1 MVSPVVGI
9 MTPADFFSPAQ
20 LVEHVQRLES
30 IGHRSVWLP
39 DIFGREV
46 YVSAGFILNNT
57 DKLKVASGVAHMYG
71 RDPIA
76 SAQAAR
82 TLADFSGG
90 RFIHGLGVSHPPAA
104 EMRGLQWQ
112 DPVELARTHISGVR
126 NVSILHTPA
135 VPPEIPIFLAAHG
148 PKMVAVAREVADGIT
163 SYMQT
168 PNHTAESRR
177 ILGPD
182 KELYVVLP
190 SCVSTDPVAARAA
203 GRMAISIYL
212 PLPAYHRQWRKQGFD
227 ESDWSGNGSDR
238 LVDTYTAWGTEEQ
251 VRARMQEHLDAGAS
265 GVLLSALNSRPE
277 LGWPWETLEALAPG
291 EA

>member
-1 MVSPVVGI
+1 M
-9 MTPADFFSPAQ
+9 
-20 LVEHVQRLES
+20 
-30 IGHRSVWLP
+30 WLP

-46 YVSAGFILNNT
+46 YVSAGFVLNNT
-57 DKLKVASGVAHMYG
+57 TTLKVASGVAHMYG

-82 TLADFSGG
+82 SLADFSGG

-112 DPVELARTHISGVR
+112 DPVDLARTHITGIR
-126 NVSILHTPA
+126 NVAILHTPP

-148 PKMVAVAREVADGIT
+148 PKMVGVAREVADGIT

-168 PNHTAESRR
+168 PSHTAESRR
-177 ILGPD
+177 ILGPGKD
-182 KELYVVLP
+182 LYVVLP
-190 SCVSTDPVAARAA
+190 CCVSTDAAAARAA

-212 PLPAYHRQWRKQGFD
+212 PLPAYHRQWRKQGFT
-227 ESDWSGNGSDR
+227 EADWSDGGSDR

-251 VRARMQEHLDAGAS
+251 VKSRIQEHIDAGAT
-265 GVLLSALNSRPE
+265 GILLSALNARPE
-277 LGWPWETLEALAPG
+277 LGWPWEMLEMLSPTN
-291 EA
+291 

>member
-1 MVSPVVGI
+1 MSPVVGV

-20 LVEHVQRLES
+20 LIEHVRRLES

-46 YVSAGFILNNT
+46 YVSAGFILNHT
-57 DKLKVASGVAHMYG
+57 STLKVASGVAHMYG

-82 TLADFSGG
+82 SLADFSGG

-104 EMRGLQWQ
+104 EMRGLPWE
-112 DPVELARTHISGVR
+112 DPVGLARTHINGIR

-148 PKMVAVAREVADGIT
+148 PKMVGVAREVADGIT

-168 PNHTAESRR
+168 PDHTAESRR
-177 ILGPD
+177 ILGPG

-190 SCVSTDPVAARAA
+190 SCVSTDASAARAA

-227 ESDWSGNGSDR
+227 ESDWSDGGSDR
-238 LVDTYTAWGTEEQ
+238 LVDTYTAWGTENQ
-251 VRARMQEHLDAGAS
+251 VRARMQEHLDAGAT
-265 GVLLSALNSRPE
+265 GVLLSALNPRPE
-277 LGWPWETLEALAPG
+277 LGWPWDMLEAFAPG
-291 EA
+291 N